1 MISSAL
7 PPPPAPNTHILARL
21 PYYTN
26 EHFLRAHP
34 ALAGVLNGVL
44 CNLLKNENDIF
55 RGASGRSERENT
67 FPDREFLQHLE
78 LVKYMGRGWGIS
90 PAFPTRPSQ
99 ATGAPP
105 RRAARRLWDLRLRPL
120 GGPLRSPFSRA
131 RLQLLTRAVTPAF
144 HQGAAARL
152 SRPPPPPAPICSLLA
167 LSFSL
172 SVSLSLFLSLSY
184 RSTMKACVPP

>member
-1 MISSAL
+1 MKMIPS
-7 PPPPAPNTHILARL
+7 
-21 PYYTN
+21 
-26 EHFLRAHP
+26 
-34 ALAGVLNGVL
+34 G
-44 CNLLKNENDIF
+44 
-55 RGASGRSERENT
+55 GASGRSERENT
-67 FPDREFLQHLE
+67 FPGREFLQHLE

-99 ATGAPP
+99 APGAPA

-120 GGPLRSPFSRA
+120 GGPLRSPFSGA

-172 SVSLSLFLSLSY
+172 SVSLSLSFSPSPIG
-184 RSTMKACVPP
+184 AQ